1 VLGGEVAEE
10 FGETLLELFGPDIA
24 LAGGGGWPEQIEYYL
39 RLSIMYVV
47 GGGTND
53 IQRGLIAR
61 ALGLPR

>member
-1 VLGGEVAEE
+1 V
-10 FGETLLELFGPDIA
+10 P
-24 LAGGGGWPEQIEYYL
+24 GGGAFEYGL

-47 GGGTND
+47 GAGTND

>member
-1 VLGGEVAEE
+1 MAGVLGGELAEE
-10 FGETLLELFGPDIA
+10 FGDGAFEHG
-24 LAGGGGWPEQIEYYL
+24 L

-61 ALGLPR
+61 GLGLPR